1 MNATSPHWFLA
12 ALGLDTDADEKAIRR
27 AYAQRL
33 KQIDQAADPVAF
45 ARVRE
50 AYEAARAWREAG
62 GSAAP
67 TDHGNDNDA
76 TSSRTSDHDDAV
88 IAATEALSQLQ
99 ASLREVHEDDVDI
112 ALERVMDEL
121 RRRHI
126 DARVQFELHLIDAL
140 RRGAMAHGVALFHV
154 AALVFDWAEPSQ
166 RLALSDA
173 GQWLTR
179 AMSQS
184 TDWYR
189 LSPAHRLEWLTLVR
203 RARAHDGPL
212 PASLARRWPV
222 IATFDGRL
230 PEFTIIELP
239 RDLASRW
246 HAQFETSHA
255 RTHRLLRRWT
265 VPLIVAASAILMVYT
280 IPKPKEQTYEDVLG
294 HHPGIALDC
303 ASLLRRYGQHAAR
316 PADEPAA
323 YTETGRAL
331 ATCRLTAL
339 R

>member
-1 MNATSPHWFLA
+1 
-12 ALGLDTDADEKAIRR
+12 
-27 AYAQRL
+27 
-33 KQIDQAADPVAF
+33 
-45 ARVRE
+45 
-50 AYEAARAWREAG
+50 
-62 GSAAP
+62 
-67 TDHGNDNDA
+67 
-76 TSSRTSDHDDAV
+76 
-88 IAATEALSQLQ
+88 
-99 ASLREVHEDDVDI
+99 
-112 ALERVMDEL
+112 
-121 RRRHI
+121 
-126 DARVQFELHLIDAL
+126 
-140 RRGAMAHGVALFHV
+140 
-154 AALVFDWAEPSQ
+154 
-166 RLALSDA
+166 
-173 GQWLTR
+173 
-179 AMSQS
+179 
-184 TDWYR
+184 
-189 LSPAHRLEWLTLVR
+189 
-203 RARAHDGPL
+203 L

-265 VPLIVAASAILMVYT
+265 VPMIVAASAILMVYT

-316 PADEPAA
+316 PADEPAT